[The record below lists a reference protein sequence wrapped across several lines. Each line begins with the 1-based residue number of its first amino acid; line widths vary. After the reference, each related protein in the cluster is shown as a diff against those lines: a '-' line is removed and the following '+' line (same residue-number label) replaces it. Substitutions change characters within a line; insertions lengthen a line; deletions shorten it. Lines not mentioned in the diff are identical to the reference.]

1 MDPPPRRPTLPPL
14 LLLALLCAS
23 CGSRHPPL
31 QAGLA
36 AAIAALPWDRD
47 TTGTG
52 AFCSAEAVC
61 DTLLIEPRVVRLPH
75 PAPAF
80 FLPASRPLVL
90 NLSTPPVADLRSAG
104 RPVRFADWGE
114 CLARRHDASWSRA
127 GHACVALALAEG
139 TTPSDTVRLAL
150 LVISPA
156 RGLVWPRLQLIPD
169 GRRWRVDV
177 VSVGGE

>member
-1 MDPPPRRPTLPPL
+1 MHPPQRAPARLPVFL
-14 LLLALLCAS
+14 LTLLCA

-31 QAGLA
+31 QVGLA
-36 AAIAALPWDRD
+36 AAIAALPWDLD
-47 TTGTG
+47 STGTG
-52 AFCSAEAVC
+52 AFCSAIAAC
-61 DTLLIEPRVVRLPH
+61 DTLLVEPRVVRLPH

-90 NLSTPPVADLRSAG
+90 NLSTPPVADLRPTG

-114 CLARRHDASWSRA
+114 CLARRHDPSWARA

-139 TTPSDTVRLAL
+139 APSDTVRLAL

-156 RGLVWPRLQLIPD
+156 RGLVWPRIQLIPG
-169 GRRWRVDV
+169 GRRWRVEV
-177 VSVGGE
+177 LSVGGE